1 MVVRRAM
8 PLLHA
13 GCPGDDADDS
23 AAHHHNGRGHVEHV
37 SGAERQDADADG
49 GDGVVAGVDGGEGE
63 LEDGGHDEADR
74 CGVEARQG
82 PAVQLEAPAA

>member
-1 MVVRRAM
+1 
-8 PLLHA
+8 
-13 GCPGDDADDS
+13 
-23 AAHHHNGRGHVEHV
+23 
-37 SGAERQDADADG
+37 
-49 GDGVVAGVDGGEGE
+49 VVAGVDGGEGE